1 MGFVVTKISGG
12 YYIKAR
18 KIMDSKIMRSPPVV
32 RELWDFLIM
41 SAWFKDSDFGNIKR
55 GQVLTTTNDIIDGL
69 SWYVGYS
76 KRGYS
81 EKQIRSAMKVLAQ
94 GGMLVTTKVTNGT
107 LITIC
112 NYSLYQDF
120 NSYEGN
126 RVGNRAGQAQV
137 NNYNEKEIEKE
148 IEKENNKDKGKKI
161 ISKPEDV
168 SEQVWND
175 FLELR
180 KERKSPVTETAIS
193 RSRQEA
199 AKIKWTLEQAL
210 IECCLRGWQ
219 GFKAEYLTQKT
230 GINQNGKL
238 SQNGIPRVQR
248 TKGVTA
254 EEFASLCNPD
264 LS

>member
-1 MGFVVTKISGG
+1 MGLEMVNVSGG

-18 KIMDSKIMRSPPVV
+18 KIMDSKIMKAPPVV

-41 SAWFKDSDFGNIKR
+41 SAWFKDADNGTIKR
-55 GQVLTTTNDIIDGL
+55 GQLLTTTNDIIDGL

-81 EKQIRSAMKVLAQ
+81 EKQIRGAMKVLAQ

-126 RVGNRAGQAQV
+126 RVGNCAGQAQV
-137 NNYNEKEIEKE
+137 NNYKEKEWEKKEKE
-148 IEKENNKDKGKKI
+148 KNKDKDKKI
-161 ISKPEDV
+161 ILKPEDV

-180 KERKSPVTETAIS
+180 KEKKAPVTETVIS

-210 IECCLRGWQ
+210 IECCLRGWT

-230 GINQNGKL
+230 GNNQNGKL
-238 SQNGIPRVQR
+238 SQNGVARVQR
-248 TKGVTA
+248 AKPVTP
-254 EEFASLCNPD
+254 EQFAALCNPD

>member
-1 MGFVVTKISGG
+1 MGLEMVKVSGG

-41 SAWFKDSDFGNIKR
+41 SARFKDADNGNIKR
-55 GQVLTTTNDIIDGL
+55 GQLLTTTNDIIDGL

-94 GGMLVTTKVTNGT
+94 GGMLVTAKVTNGT

-126 RVGNRAGQAQV
+126 RVGNCAGQAQV
-137 NNYNEKEIEKE
+137 NNYKEKEGEKE
-148 IEKENNKDKGKKI
+148 EKKKNKTDFVFPDCIPKK
-161 ISKPEDV
+161 E
-168 SEQVWND
+168 WND
-175 FLELR
+175 FKEHRGKKFTEKAQELALKQLEGWH
-180 KERKSPVTETAIS
+180 KEGHDIKTIIEKSIMN
-193 RSRQEA
+193 
-199 AKIKWTLEQAL
+199 
-210 IECCLRGWQ
+210 GWS
-219 GFKAEYLTQKT
+219 GLFAPKESN
-230 GINQNGKL
+230 NQNGEKNGKL
-238 SQNGIPRVQR
+238 SQNSVTRVQR
-248 TKGVTA
+248 TKPVTP
-254 EEFASLCNPD
+254 EQFAALCNPD